1 MKMKILNIITLVLA
15 GICTVLGIA
24 DNNTPAALGW
34 LVAFIYI
41 TISLIEE
48 YNPKK

>member
-1 MKMKILNIITLVLA
+1 MKIIDIITLVLA
-15 GICTVLGIA
+15 GICLSLGII

-41 TISLIEE
+41 SISLIEE
-48 YNPKK
+48 DNSKK